1 MIWAANKKLCHSLFR
16 VSKWIYGWESCCWAS
31 NLRLPW
37 LDYFQP
43 LASLFWKGGG
53 GGGVTPAKLKHRMYL
68 VYFFIITPSPPSS
81 FPSDKLSFPSFP
93 KLWLL
98 ELEQPAKQEKNF
110 IDAYSPHQM
119 TFSLWII
126 IIDIIIS
133 SALPPRWYTIGNFH
147 LAAFVRLM
155 EQISLWNFLRR

>member
-1 MIWAANKKLCHSLFR
+1 MLKKSLKQFEQSIKSCVIR
-16 VSKWIYGWESCCWAS
+16 YSGYLSEFMVEKVVVGLQTSDSLGWTTF
-31 NLRLPW
+31 NRLPV
-37 LDYFQP
+37 
-43 LASLFWKGGG
+43 SSE
-53 GGGVTPAKLKHRMYL
+53 GVTSAKLKHRMHL

-133 SALPPRWYTIGNFH
+133 SALPPR
-147 LAAFVRLM
+147 
-155 EQISLWNFLRR
+155 

>member
-1 MIWAANKKLCHSLFR
+1 MFEKVVVGLQTLDYLD
-16 VSKWIYGWESCCWAS
+16 WITF
-31 NLRLPW
+31 NRLPVSSEGVGGHIC
-37 LDYFQP
+37 QIKTQN
-43 LASLFWKGGG
+43 ASGL
-53 GGGVTPAKLKHRMYL
+53 
-68 VYFFIITPSPPSS
+68 FFIITPSPPSS
-81 FPSDKLSFPSFP
+81 FPSDRLSFPSFP

-133 SALPPRWYTIGNFH
+133 SALPPR
-147 LAAFVRLM
+147 
-155 EQISLWNFLRR
+155 

>member
-1 MIWAANKKLCHSLFR
+1 MSFVTQGIWVNLCLRKLLLGFKLWTTLIGLLSTACQSPL
-16 VSKWIYGWESCCWAS
+16 KGW
-31 NLRLPW
+31 
-37 LDYFQP
+37 
-43 LASLFWKGGG
+43 
-53 GGGVTPAKLKHRMYL
+53 GVTSAKLKHRMHL
-68 VYFFIITPSPPSS
+68 VYYFITPSPPSS
-81 FPSDKLSFPSFP
+81 FPSDRLSFPSFP

-133 SALPPRWYTIGNFH
+133 SALPPRWYIICNFH
-147 LAAFVRLM
+147 LAVFVRFM
-155 EQISLWNFLRR
+155 EQISLWNFMRR